1 MKTPLFPLVLD
12 QTPINGHEQRI
23 TCSQEM
29 PDKDL
34 SGDSSSSAVAEGG
47 FKPTKISVS
56 IKIKFENPEDLRA
69 LVNLSRDL
77 SEDGSRKIYQ
87 ILNQTAQAYNIRQV
101 RFTERVRA
109 AELNDEQSWQ
119 VSFSLLEHNS
129 VPERT
134 EERQQA
140 ETPGTNSTPATAST
154 PAEAEAEANTPTKNY
169 TGFEKT
175 LKYLNDQ
182 LSPDEAS

>member
-1 MKTPLFPLVLD
+1 MIELSPLVLD
-12 QTPINGHEQRI
+12 QTPIKGHEQRL

-56 IKIKFENPEDLRA
+56 LKIKFENKDDLRA
-69 LVNLSRDL
+69 LVNLSRGLTD
-77 SEDGSRKIYQ
+77 DGSRKIYQ

-109 AELNDEQSWQ
+109 AELNDEESWQ

-140 ETPGTNSTPATAST
+140 AST
-154 PAEAEAEANTPTKNY
+154 DTLAAQSTTSTTATTTEAEPTTKNY

-182 LSPDEAS
+182 LKPDEAD

>member
-1 MKTPLFPLVLD
+1 MNTPLFSLVLG

-56 IKIKFENPEDLRA
+56 LKIKFENPDDLRA

-119 VSFSLLEHNS
+119 VSFFLLEHNS

-140 ETPGTNSTPATAST
+140 ETPGTNSTPAAAST
-154 PAEAEAEANTPTKNY
+154 PAEAEANTPTKNY